1 MFKSVFRTDVTVFTK
16 WKTVN
21 DVKSL
26 LTGYWLK
33 KWQWSQEWTL
43 IQTLKVTTCME
54 WPTRS
59 LQSRGT
65 WSGSAVD
72 GWNTHGLPCLN
83 HNQGASSSDIVTK
96 DLRLIP
102 MENIKGLS
110 LDEAIECHYLIA
122 LDKWIWITNTT
133 FPSSYWEL
141 FIVGDL
147 LLGPQGWDTVHVW
160 EGHWVWEQIP
170 LLWDATWELWRRKD
184 NQLQECLISTN
195 CWKKKSLHL
204 WRMPVITCPWGLCCE
219 GEHSWESWSQLWAV
233 HGAGGLEG
241 WRAQRE
247 GDPQHSATCQI
258 EGQKQV
264 DVKLG
269 TMGPSQRPFSSRP
282 ILSWMVHQGWR
293 IGCLRWAES
302 LTSSF
307 YTILNPVVSQDLLC
321 ELLMWPLPPS
331 TRKSAPS
338 MSGSYISYF
347 QPCYF
352 GNFEYSFLLFLTINL
367 KFPITLNKMTLN
379 KWYFL
384 RGYYK

>member
-21 DVKSL
+21 DVKSS

-72 GWNTHGLPCLN
+72 GWNTHGLLCLN

-195 CWKKKSLHL
+195 CWKKNPCTSGGCQLS
-204 WRMPVITCPWGLCCE
+204 PVLE
-219 GEHSWESWSQLWAV
+219 DSAV
-233 HGAGGLEG
+233 RENTAGKAGASSELFMGQVD
-241 WRAQRE
+241 WRADGHRGRGIHNTQPPARLKAR
-247 GDPQHSATCQI
+247 S
-258 EGQKQV
+258 
-264 DVKLG
+264 KL
-269 TMGPSQRPFSSRP
+269 M
-282 ILSWMVHQGWR
+282 
-293 IGCLRWAES
+293 
-302 LTSSF
+302 
-307 YTILNPVVSQDLLC
+307 
-321 ELLMWPLPPS
+321 
-331 TRKSAPS
+331 
-338 MSGSYISYF
+338 
-347 QPCYF
+347 
-352 GNFEYSFLLFLTINL
+352 
-367 KFPITLNKMTLN
+367 
-379 KWYFL
+379 
-384 RGYYK
+384 